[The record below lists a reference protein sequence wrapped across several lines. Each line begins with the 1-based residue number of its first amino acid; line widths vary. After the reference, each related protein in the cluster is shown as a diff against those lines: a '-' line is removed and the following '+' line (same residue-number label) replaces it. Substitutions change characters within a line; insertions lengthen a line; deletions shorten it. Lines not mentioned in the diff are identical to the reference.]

1 VSSWHSLGDRI
12 REARTAKKLT
22 LRKLATLLDKSPSY
36 VSDIENDRR
45 IPSEAVLREACDI
58 VSLDFDQMMA
68 LAGRFGDRTQRQ
80 LRKTPSLGTL
90 LRRLADLPPD
100 KMEAVIGSTLERL
113 DKPPRKRPNR

>member
-1 VSSWHSLGDRI
+1 MSSWHSLGDRI

-36 VSDIENDRR
+36 ISDIENDRR

-68 LAGRFGDRTQRQ
+68 LAGRFGDRTERQ

-113 DKPPRKRPNR
+113 DKPPRKRPKR

>member
-1 VSSWHSLGDRI
+1 MSSWHSLGDRI

>member
-1 VSSWHSLGDRI
+1 MDSSQSLGDRI

-22 LRKLATLLDKSPSY
+22 LRKFAALLDKSPSY

-68 LAGRFGDRTQRQ
+68 LAGRFGDRTERQ

-90 LRRLADLPPD
+90 LRKLADLPPE

-113 DKPPRKRPNR
+113 EKPPRTRPKR

>member
-1 VSSWHSLGDRI
+1 MSSWHSLGDRI

-36 VSDIENDRR
+36 ISDIENDRR

-68 LAGRFGDRTQRQ
+68 LAGRFGDRTERQ

-113 DKPPRKRPNR
+113 DKPPRKRPER